1 MIFWGFFGMHMVQI
15 WSLNYAA
22 MLWSCRGNAPLR
34 LSTYWPLVSI
44 GRWISHINS
53 SVSITYWLR
62 LQIYSI
68 VIQIVFP
75 FWLYT
80 SHSSCWNTKT
90 MASFY
95 HSRTG
100 FQPPKSLHQSR
111 ERDSDP
117 TTTTSTLLF
126 FITDDL
132 TKSKRW
138 RLFTSQVLVH
148 NLFTHSFN
156 NNLLSISFMSAS
168 ISALKTLLF

>member
-1 MIFWGFFGMHMVQI
+1 MIFFFFFWHAHGKI

-22 MLWSCRGNAPLR
+22 MFWSCRGNAPLR
-34 LSTYWPLVSI
+34 LSTYWPLVFI

-80 SHSSCWNTKT
+80 SQSSCWNTKA

-100 FQPPKSLHQSR
+100 FQPPKSLHLR
-111 ERDSDP
+111 EGDSDS
-117 TTTTSTLLF
+117 TTTTNTLLF
-126 FITDDL
+126 FMADDL

-156 NNLLSISFMSAS
+156 NNLLSINFRSA
-168 ISALKTLLF
+168 